1 MNENQSLFALIV
13 YQAKKG
19 DSLFENIP
27 IPERAIAVG
36 YNRKGFNR
44 KIAEEHLLELV
55 FLAETAGAEVVET
68 FFQEVERIHPGTAI
82 GKGKVEE
89 IQFYIEM
96 NDIQLVIFDDD
107 LSPVQAKNLENAF
120 TVKVID
126 RSWLILD
133 IFALRAQSVEAKT
146 QVELAQL
153 KYLQPRLTRMWT
165 HLSKQYGGIGTKGP
179 GETQIETD
187 RRIIKTRIQK
197 LEKKLQHIEIQRKQ
211 QRKGRDKLPRFALV
225 GYTNA
230 GKSTLMNV
238 LTDSGVYTEDK
249 LFATLDTTIRTFTL
263 PEGNTALISDTV
275 GFIRKLPAHLIASFR
290 STLAEVSEADILV
303 HVLDI
308 SNSFVE
314 EQYQVVKETLK
325 ELGVKDKPTILVLN
339 KSDIIE
345 DRSDLIYFGNK
356 YKNSILISAKRSIN
370 ILALLEEFKQEI
382 ENMSNLFDI
391 LLPYSESALLSKLYA
406 VTTISERNDTDDG
419 YVFKVSVNND
429 KKELFNSFFKKY
441 IV

>member
-1 MNENQSLFALIV
+1 LIENKPL
-13 YQAKKG
+13 
-19 DSLFENIP
+19 
-27 IPERAIAVG
+27 PERAIAVG

-44 KIAEEHLLELV
+44 KLAEEHLFELV
-55 FLAETAGAEVVET
+55 FLAETAGAEVIET

-89 IQFYIEM
+89 IKFFVEM

-107 LSPVQAKNLENAF
+107 LSPVQVKNLEDAF
-120 TVKVID
+120 KIKVID

-133 IFALRAQSVEAKT
+133 IFASRAQTVEAKT

-197 LEKKLQHIEIQRKQ
+197 LEKKLQHIEVQREQ

-238 LTDSGVYTEDK
+238 LTNSGVYTEDK
-249 LFATLDTTIRTFTL
+249 LFATLDTTVRTFSL
-263 PEGNTALISDTV
+263 PGGNTALISDTV
-275 GFIRKLPAHLIASFR
+275 GFIRKLPTHLVASFR
-290 STLAEVSEADILV
+290 STLAEVAEADILV

-308 SNSFVE
+308 SHPFFE
-314 EQYQVVKETLK
+314 EQYQVVNDTLK
-325 ELGVKDKPTILVLN
+325 SLGVKDKPSITVLN
-339 KSDIIE
+339 KTDKIE
-345 DRSDLIYFGNK
+345 DYSDLKYFESK
-356 YKNSILISAKRSIN
+356 FEKALLISAKRGIN
-370 ILALLEEFKQEI
+370 IMALLDEFRNKIEEI
-382 ENMSNLFDI
+382 SNIYDI
-391 LLPYSESALLSKLYA
+391 LLPYSQSGLLSKLYE
-406 VTTISERNDTDDG
+406 VGTISERNDTDDG

-429 KKELFNSFFKKY
+429 KKELFNNFFNKY
-441 IV
+441 LV

>member
-1 MNENQSLFALIV
+1 MFDNKPL
-13 YQAKKG
+13 
-19 DSLFENIP
+19 
-27 IPERAIAVG
+27 PERAIAVG
-36 YNRKGFNR
+36 YERKGGNRKL
-44 KIAEEHLLELV
+44 AEEHLLELV

-89 IQFYIEM
+89 IKFYIEM
-96 NDIQLVIFDDD
+96 KDIQLVIFDDD

-120 TVKVID
+120 KVKVID

-133 IFALRAQSVEAKT
+133 IFASRARTLEAKT

-197 LEKKLQHIEIQRKQ
+197 LEKKLLHIDIQREQ

-230 GKSTLMNV
+230 GKSTLMNI

-249 LFATLDTTIRTFTL
+249 LFATLDTTVRTFPL
-263 PEGNTALISDTV
+263 PGGTKALISDTV
-275 GFIRKLPAHLIASFR
+275 GFIRKLPTHLVASFR
-290 STLAEVSEADILV
+290 STLAEVAEADILI

-308 SNSFVE
+308 SNPFVE
-314 EQYQVVKETLK
+314 EQYQVVNDTLK
-325 ELGVKDKPTILVLN
+325 ELGAKNKPTILVLN

-345 DRSDLIYFGNK
+345 DRSDLQYFENK
-356 YKNSILISAKRSIN
+356 YENSLLISAKRGIN
-370 ILALLEEFKQEI
+370 ILALLDAFRQKI
-382 ENMSNLFDI
+382 EDISNI
-391 LLPYSESALLSKLYA
+391 YKVLLPYSASGLLPKLYD
-406 VTTISERNDTDDG
+406 VCTISERSDNDDG
-419 YVFKVSVNND
+419 SLFKVSVNNTH
-429 KKELFNSFFKKY
+429 KELFYSFFEKY
-441 IV
+441 LV

>member
-1 MNENQSLFALIV
+1 MIENKPL
-13 YQAKKG
+13 
-19 DSLFENIP
+19 
-27 IPERAIAVG
+27 PERAIAVG

-44 KIAEEHLLELV
+44 KLAEEHLFELV
-55 FLAETAGAEVVET
+55 FLAETAGAEVIET

-89 IQFYIEM
+89 IKFFVEM

-107 LSPVQAKNLENAF
+107 LSPVQVKNLEDAF
-120 TVKVID
+120 KIKVID

-133 IFALRAQSVEAKT
+133 IFASRAQTVEAKT

-197 LEKKLQHIEIQRKQ
+197 LEKKLQHIEVQREQ

-238 LTDSGVYTEDK
+238 LTNSGVYTEDK
-249 LFATLDTTIRTFTL
+249 LFATLDTTVRTFSL
-263 PEGNTALISDTV
+263 PGGNTALISDTV
-275 GFIRKLPAHLIASFR
+275 GFIRKLPTHLVASFR
-290 STLAEVSEADILV
+290 STLAEVAEADILV

-308 SNSFVE
+308 SHPFFE
-314 EQYQVVKETLK
+314 EQYQVVNDTLK
-325 ELGVKDKPTILVLN
+325 SLGVKDKPSITVLN
-339 KSDIIE
+339 KTDKIE
-345 DRSDLIYFGNK
+345 DYSDLKYFESK
-356 YKNSILISAKRSIN
+356 FEKALLISAKRGIN
-370 ILALLEEFKQEI
+370 IMALLDEFRNKIEEI
-382 ENMSNLFDI
+382 SNIYDI
-391 LLPYSESALLSKLYA
+391 LLPYSQSGLLSKLYE
-406 VTTISERNDTDDG
+406 VGTISERNDTDDG

-429 KKELFNSFFKKY
+429 KKELFNNFFNKY
-441 IV
+441 LV